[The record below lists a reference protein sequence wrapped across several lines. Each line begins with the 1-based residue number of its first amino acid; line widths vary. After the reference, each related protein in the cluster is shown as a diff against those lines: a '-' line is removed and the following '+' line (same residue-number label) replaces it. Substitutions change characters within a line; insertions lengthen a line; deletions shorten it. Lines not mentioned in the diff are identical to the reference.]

1 MNKLPRELKNADV
14 DFVSYVDKP
23 ANKRKFLMTKSK
35 EELQMDIKQLQ
46 KLLEDAIKPLEQR
59 LARVEKAHGLN
70 QSQSI
75 VKSQKQSNEGGV
87 FDDLFEVFG
96 ERKSST
102 KKIKKFDDGLRFYY
116 PLEETLVLPEVG
128 EKEED
133 EDFVAGRDFT
143 DVHSE
148 RLKQKFNNGEID
160 LLDWWDP
167 DHKDENDTTKNMY

>member
-1 MNKLPRELKNADV
+1 MPRQLKNADV

-23 ANKRKFLMTKSK
+23 ANKRKFLMIKSK

-87 FDDLFEVFG
+87 FDDLFEP
-96 ERKSST
+96 RKVS
-102 KKIKKFDDGLRFYY
+102 IEKFNQETQIYHS
-116 PLEETLVLPEVG
+116 LEERLGLPEIA
-128 EKEED
+128 ETEED

-143 DVHSE
+143 DVHGE
-148 RLKQKFNNGEID
+148 RTSQKINGKYSF
-160 LLDWWDP
+160 LDWDP
-167 DHKDENDTTKNMY
+167 NKEEDENAPKNYY